1 MVQNSGGPA
10 PYIYVSTRLRVRKA
24 KLLPPEEYQR
34 MLNMSLPEII
44 RLIGETEYQKEVDEL
59 GTSFEGID
67 LIEVALSWNLAK
79 EYQRVIELTPG
90 SLKEFTMAYL
100 RRWDI
105 YNVLTILRGKMQGMK
120 EGKIKEVLIPAGSLD
135 RTILDRIL
143 AEENCERVAD
153 ALKNW
158 KMYPIISTE
167 LSEGCAIGSFA
178 KLENELYKRLYTDLL
193 QIARRGV
200 KGGNQFLKFVQLE
213 IDVKNI
219 KTLFRMRGDGYEEDA
234 REFFISGATFTPEEL
249 QQMNQMTNRNEVIDA
264 LLARIKT
271 KALQVALE
279 DLRTDK
285 SEQEVDTELTKTQL
299 DHMEQLSK
307 INPFSIHPVLVYLE
321 KKKYEVFNL
330 RAIARGKESRL
341 SGDTIGKYLVI

>member
-79 EYQRVIELTPG
+79 EYQRVIELAPG

-105 YNVLTILRGKMQGMK
+105 YNILTILRGKMQGMK

-135 RTILDRIL
+135 RTILDRVL

-153 ALKNW
+153 ALKSW
-158 KMYPIISTE
+158 KMYPTLSTE
-167 LSEGCAIGSFA
+167 LSDGCAIGSFA
-178 KLENELYKRLYTDLL
+178 RLENELYKRLYADLL
-193 QIARRGV
+193 QIAR
-200 KGGNQFLKFVQLE
+200 
-213 IDVKNI
+213 
-219 KTLFRMRGDGYEEDA
+219 
-234 REFFISGATFTPEEL
+234 
-249 QQMNQMTNRNEVIDA
+249 
-264 LLARIKT
+264 
-271 KALQVALE
+271 
-279 DLRTDK
+279 
-285 SEQEVDTELTKTQL
+285 
-299 DHMEQLSK
+299 
-307 INPFSIHPVLVYLE
+307 
-321 KKKYEVFNL
+321 
-330 RAIARGKESRL
+330 
-341 SGDTIGKYLVI
+341 